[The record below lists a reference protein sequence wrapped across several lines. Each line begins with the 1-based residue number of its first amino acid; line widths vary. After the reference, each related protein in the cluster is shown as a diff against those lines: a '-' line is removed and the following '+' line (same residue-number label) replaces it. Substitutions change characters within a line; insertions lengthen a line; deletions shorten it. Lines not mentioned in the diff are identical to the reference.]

1 MSLLK
6 RILVAIFFIPSLLL
20 IFSVGDVALASFL
33 AVIAFQM
40 MFELREMFLKK
51 GVLVPRIIL
60 VLGLLV
66 LLASIYFSTVILF
79 ASLLLTFIVIMCTD
93 LFGNK
98 LEGTLDRSSAAIF
111 IVVYIAL
118 FISSIYHIRLLENGS
133 DLILFLTFII
143 WITDISAYFVGRTI
157 GKHKGIL
164 KASPNKSLEG
174 YLAGIIFSF
183 AASFL
188 LARIF
193 DLPLIQ
199 TLAAAISG
207 GIFGQIGDLLE
218 SLIKRDTKVK
228 DSSDFLP
235 GHGGLL
241 DRFDSFLLAA
251 PVFYV
256 ILYFIN

>member
-1 MSLLK
+1 MSFLK

-33 AVIAFQM
+33 VVIALQM

-51 GVLVPRIIL
+51 GVIVPRIIL

-66 LLASIYFSTVILF
+66 LLASIYSGTVILF
-79 ASLLLTFIVIMCTD
+79 ASLLLTFIVVMCSD
-93 LFGNK
+93 LFSNK
-98 LEGTLDRSSAAIF
+98 LEGTLSRSSAAIF
-111 IVVYIAL
+111 IVVYIAV
-118 FISSIYHIRLLENGS
+118 FISTIYHIRLLENGS
-133 DLILFLTFII
+133 NLVLSLTFII
-143 WITDISAYFVGRTI
+143 WITDMSAYFAGKAL
-157 GKHKGIL
+157 GKHKGIF

-188 LARIF
+188 LVRFF
-193 DLPLIQ
+193 DLSLLQ
-199 TLAAAISG
+199 ALALAISG
-207 GIFGQIGDLLE
+207 GIFGQIGDLFE
-218 SLIKRDTKVK
+218 SLLKRDTKVK

-256 ILYFIN
+256 ILYFIK